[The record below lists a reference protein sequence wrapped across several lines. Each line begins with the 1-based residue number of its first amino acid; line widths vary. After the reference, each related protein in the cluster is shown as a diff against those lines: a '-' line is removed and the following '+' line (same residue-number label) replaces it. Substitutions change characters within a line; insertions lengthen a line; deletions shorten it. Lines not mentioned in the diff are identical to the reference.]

1 MDIGRNLSYNKN
13 TVHSGN
19 FLEGVEPG
27 KETMRNRKKL
37 LFISKRLAV
46 MAMVCLYSLRILCGC
61 TKKDELVLLT
71 EDGQAQLQE
80 CSAETAQISGPGK
93 DDGQVLGQE
102 SAAVAGQ
109 DTEDAGWAGG
119 PGAPAYIKEEPETV
133 YVHVCG
139 AVITPG
145 VYGLAAGSRVY
156 EAVQAA
162 GGFAENAEESYVNQA
177 QELPDGAKLVIPTK
191 EEAALS
197 SQRNMKGQVAT
208 QRAEEGQTA
217 DGGVQI
223 GIVTQEGLGLTGSPQ
238 SAGAGQNAAD
248 DGRIN
253 INSATV
259 EELCEI
265 PGIGSTRAAAIV
277 SYREAHGGFNKPEDI
292 MQVSGIKEGTY
303 EKIKDSIS
311 IE

>member
-1 MDIGRNLSYNKN
+1 M
-13 TVHSGN
+13 
-19 FLEGVEPG
+19 PG
-27 KETMRNRKKL
+27 KETMRNTKN
-37 LFISKRLAV
+37 LFFNRKRLAV
-46 MAMVCLYSLRILCGC
+46 MALVCLHSLYIFCGC
-61 TKKDELVLLT
+61 TKKEELVLLT
-71 EDGQAQLQE
+71 ENEQAQFQE
-80 CSAETAQISGPGK
+80 IPAETVEPAQISGSGK
-93 DDGQVLGQE
+93 ADGRGIGQE

-109 DTEDAGWAGG
+109 DAEDAGGAGK
-119 PGAPAYIKEEPETV
+119 PGAPAYIEEEPETV

-145 VYGLAAGSRVY
+145 VYKLTAGSRVY

-191 EEAALS
+191 EEAAFAV
-197 SQRNMKGQVAT
+197 RGDTGGQEASEREDGR
-208 QRAEEGQTA
+208 QAA

-223 GIVTQEGLGLTGSPQ
+223 GIVTQESADSTGSLEG
-238 SAGAGQNAAD
+238 SASGKSAE

-253 INSATV
+253 INTATV
-259 EELCEI
+259 EELCKI

-277 SYREAHGGFNKPEDI
+277 SYRDDHGGFKSPEDI

-311 IE
+311 VK